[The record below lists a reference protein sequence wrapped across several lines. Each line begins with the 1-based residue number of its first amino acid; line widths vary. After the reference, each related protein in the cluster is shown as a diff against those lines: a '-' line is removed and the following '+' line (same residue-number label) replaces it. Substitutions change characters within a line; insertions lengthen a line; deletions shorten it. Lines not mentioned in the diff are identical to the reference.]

1 MRVLLDTH
9 ILLWWL
15 AADPALP
22 RRAAEVIS
30 DADTTVVVSAA
41 TAWEIAIKKAVGRLE
56 APDDLLDALEA
67 NDFESIAI
75 TRFMPWRQASS
86 HSITATHSTGCS
98 SLKPGSKDSPSSA
111 STDVSLTTTLNSFR
125 WSSYLALPLC
135 RSRTVSTS
143 SEACQAGTPPGF
155 LTRAATCRSTGAMS
169 H

>member
-41 TAWEIAIKKAVGRLE
+41 TAWEIAIKKAAGQLE

-75 TRFMPWRQASS
+75 TTRHALAAGQLPRH
-86 HSITATHSTGCS
+86 HSDPFDRMLIAQSRIEGLTLVSIDRRLS
-98 SLKPGSKDSPSSA
+98 DYNVELLSL
-111 STDVSLTTTLNSFR
+111 
-125 WSSYLALPLC
+125 
-135 RSRTVSTS
+135 
-143 SEACQAGTPPGF
+143 E
-155 LTRAATCRSTGAMS
+155 
-169 H
+169 